1 MFRLYLNLFLICEV
15 YISSSS
21 AISIVRFALLSVQ
34 NLLSDS
40 FPFITA
46 SLLDLHGFNPPPFWA
61 VIQSVKQ
68 QLFVQSAV
76 KATVVNSFQLFS
88 FCNPIWC
95 PNDHP
100 HFHTEYWRG
109 ALHPCHEPN
118 FQVLPCWDEFQ
129 SCESDVSCTSRLR
142 ATEPQVHNYCLLLFC
157 LIAFG
162 TKSRSCV
169 LKTAG
174 RLEML
179 LLALTCKLVVFVRH
193 TAQHKATNGGF
204 YTSVGVRVK

>member
-1 MFRLYLNLFLICEV
+1 MFCLYLNLFFICNV
-15 YISSSS
+15 YISSSP
-21 AISIVRFALLSVQ
+21 AFSIVRFSFLLAE

-46 SLLDLHGFNPPPFWA
+46 SPLDLHDFNPPPFLD

-68 QLFVQSAV
+68 QPFVQSAV
-76 KATVVNSFQLFS
+76 KATVVNSFQLFF

-118 FQVLPCWDEFQ
+118 FQVQPCCDEFPC
-129 SCESDVSCTSRLR
+129 CESETDSRWVSKLILYFNALNHKCRITVFCCSGWLHLISNHVLMFWK
-142 ATEPQVHNYCLLLFC
+142 PQEGWKLCFWLWLVNY
-157 LIAFG
+157 FG
-162 TKSRSCV
+162 LN
-169 LKTAG
+169 LK
-174 RLEML
+174 
-179 LLALTCKLVVFVRH
+179 
-193 TAQHKATNGGF
+193 
-204 YTSVGVRVK
+204 